1 MTARGIKKPGTV
13 TKTATLKGLFND
25 NSNLRQELYQLLK

>member
-13 TKTATLKGLFND
+13 TKSSVAHGLFYN
-25 NSNLRQELYQLLK
+25 NPSLRSEVLSLI